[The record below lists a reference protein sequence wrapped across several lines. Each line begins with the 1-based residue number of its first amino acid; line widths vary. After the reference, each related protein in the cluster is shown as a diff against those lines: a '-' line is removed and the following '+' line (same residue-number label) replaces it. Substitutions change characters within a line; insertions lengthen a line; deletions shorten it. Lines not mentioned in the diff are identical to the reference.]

1 MRSKP
6 ILFLVAAVVVGGA
19 AGSCYKWPA
28 SRSVR
33 YRTNEVE
40 SDQDAQDA
48 PQGPASRSVMQPGA
62 QIGGQCEPKPF
73 TMVETRKRQKAL
85 KFPHT
90 IQGPHTAG
98 SETQIAPSCRSFR
111 IFLLR

>member
-62 QIGGQCEPKPF
+62 QIVRGKAIYHGRDAKTAEGPEVSTYDSRSSHGG
-73 TMVETRKRQKAL
+73 
-85 KFPHT
+85 
-90 IQGPHTAG
+90 
-98 SETQIAPSCRSFR
+98 
-111 IFLLR
+111 